1 MKTAKQTAANNK
13 LLAQIKKIF
22 NQFVFKKASQLMN
35 EQGTEACLAYIG
47 TMFNDESRAKCM
59 EEFNELAGTTN

>member
-1 MKTAKQTAANNK
+1 MKKQTAANNK

-35 EQGTEACLAYIG
+35 EQGKEACLAYI
-47 TMFNDESRAKCM
+47 AQL
-59 EEFNELAGTTN
+59 FNEASREEAMKQFQIEDAQ